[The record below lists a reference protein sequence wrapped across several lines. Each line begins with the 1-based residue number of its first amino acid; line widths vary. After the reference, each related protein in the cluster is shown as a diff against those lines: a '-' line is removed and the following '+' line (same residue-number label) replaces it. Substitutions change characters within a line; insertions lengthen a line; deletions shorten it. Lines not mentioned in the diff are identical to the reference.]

1 MLSPT
6 PHLVSLLVALPA
18 AGALLLWTFPRG
30 EHSGARG
37 VGLLVA
43 TLELALASYAW
54 WVFPSG
60 ESQPQFFES
69 HAWIPAFGASYAV
82 GLDGVAMLLVALTA
96 LLVPL
101 CILASGRGASGAP
114 HDAGAVPAGSE
125 ASGAVSWRSRDFT
138 ALLLL
143 LEAAV
148 IGALCAQD
156 LLLFYCF
163 WEGMLV
169 PAYFLLGI
177 WGGPRRVQAT
187 LQFFLYTMA
196 GSMLMLVAL
205 LGAASVGHPSG
216 EMSFLYTDVAANLA
230 RADLGPIEVLLFA
243 GFAIAFLIKV
253 PLMPLHAWLGETY
266 GQAPLTVTALLSG
279 VMVKVGAYALWRYA
293 MLLFPRA
300 ATLAMPLLLCLA
312 TVSCLWAAWLAYGQ
326 SSLRRIVAYSSVSHM
341 GLVVLGMLAVTPTST
356 AGSALQ
362 MVNHGITTGALFLW
376 IGMLERRYHTSNL
389 AELGGLASQAPWMA
403 VSFVVL
409 ALASVGLPG
418 LNGFV
423 GEYLILAGTFA
434 AEGLGVSTPEG
445 AFAQGG
451 IALLLAGSVF
461 SAAYATWLLYSLEGR
476 AWRTPVGRMLRVV
489 GAVGVCALAY
499 ALAMVPTEQFAGG
512 LLVRPLVPR
521 TLSSLP
527 FVYPLRLAACACTAS
542 VVMAAAY
549 LLRGVQGAL
558 FGPVPRG
565 RACRGHVA
573 DLTGREVLTLA
584 PLVLLSIALGAFA
597 QPVLDTAMPTLVG
610 GVERFRREAGWPAAE
625 IGAVPASAAPTGG
638 RKNVPSTPPIDPASN
653 CPYLS
658 QPQPAVKGTL

>member
-1 MLSPT
+1 MTSPV

-43 TLELALASYAW
+43 LLELVLAGCAW
-54 WVFPSG
+54 WCFPAGASL
-60 ESQPQFFES
+60 PQYLELCT
-69 HAWIPAFGASYAV
+69 WIPSFGAHYAV
-82 GLDGVAMLLVALTA
+82 GLDGVAVLLVLLTA

-101 CILASGRGASGAP
+101 CILASGRGGGAE
-114 HDAGAVPAGSE
+114 AVGGAEVPPGSE
-125 ASGAVSWRSRDFT
+125 ASGAVSWRSRDFA

-148 IGALCAQD
+148 VGALAAQD
-156 LLLFYCF
+156 LLLFYGF

-205 LGAASVGHPSG
+205 LAVGSVGHPPG
-216 EMSFLYTDVAANLA
+216 ESSFLYADVAAHLA
-230 RADLGPIEVLLFA
+230 RADLGPLETLLFA
-243 GFAIAFLIKV
+243 GFAVAFLIKV

-266 GQAPLTVTALLSG
+266 TQAPLTVTALLSG

-293 MLLFPRA
+293 LLLFPRA
-300 ATLAMPLLLCLA
+300 ATLAMPLLVLLA
-312 TVSCLWAAWLAYGQ
+312 TASCLWAAWLAYGQ

-341 GLVVLGMLAVTPTST
+341 GLVVLGLLAVSPVST

-362 MVNHGITTGALFLW
+362 MVNHGVTTGALLLW
-376 IGMLERRYHTSNL
+376 VGMLERRYHTSHL
-389 AELGGLASQAPWMA
+389 AELGGLATQAPVMA
-403 VSFVVL
+403 VTFVVL
-409 ALASVGLPG
+409 ALASIGLPG

-423 GEYLILAGTFA
+423 GEYLILAGAFA

-445 AFAQGG
+445 TFAQGG
-451 IALLLAGSVF
+451 IALVLAGCAF
-461 SAAYATWLLYSLEGR
+461 GAAYATWLLYTLDGR
-476 AWRTPVGRMLRVV
+476 VWRSPVGRGLRVAGAAGV
-489 GAVGVCALAY
+489 GALAY
-499 ALAMVPTEQFAGG
+499 GLAMVPTEHFAGG

-521 TLSSLP
+521 TLSGLP
-527 FVYPLRLAACACTAS
+527 FVYPMRLAACACTAS
-542 VVMAAAY
+542 VVLAAAY

-558 FGPVPRG
+558 FGPVPRA
-565 RACRGHVA
+565 RAEARPVA
-573 DLTGREVLTLA
+573 DLTGRELLTLL
-584 PLVLLSIALGAFA
+584 PLVLLSVGLGICP
-597 QPVLDTAMPTLVG
+597 QPVLDTALPALSA
-610 GVERFRREAGWPAAE
+610 GVQRFRREAAWPAADT
-625 IGAVPASAAPTGG
+625 GPASFAAQS
-638 RKNVPSTPPIDPASN
+638 VPPQDPNSP

-658 QPQPAVKGTL
+658 QPQPAVEASP